1 MFRIIIISFIIFS
14 ITSCKTVQKMTAYER
29 VLIQSEAENIP
40 FRVLQVTES
49 KDNKVL
55 RTACKNID
63 FVKDKRLLDLL
74 ISRLKATMA
83 AESGVGIAAPQVG
96 ISRNVFLFM
105 RIDKADR
112 PIEVAINPKII
123 SKPDETICFEGDGCL
138 SIPDTRGNSIRYP
151 WIEVEYINESGQ
163 LVREKLTGY
172 SRVDDFTSIIF
183 QHEFDHLQGVLFTD
197 KLCEST
203 PKKQIE

>member
-1 MFRIIIISFIIFS
+1 MLRLLFFIIINFS

-29 VLIQSEAENIP
+29 TLIQSEAENIP
-40 FRVLQVTES
+40 FRVLQVTDLNDE
-49 KDNKVL
+49 KILK
-55 RTACKNID
+55 TACKDID
-63 FVKDKRLLDLL
+63 FVKEKRLLDLL

-105 RIDKADR
+105 RIDKEDR

-123 SKPDETICFEGDGCL
+123 SNPDETICFEGDGCL
-138 SIPDTRGNSIRYP
+138 SIPDIRGNSIRYP

-163 LVREKLTGY
+163 LVREKLTGS
-172 SRVDDFTSIIF
+172 SRSTDFTAIIF

>member
-1 MFRIIIISFIIFS
+1 MIRIVYIILVIFS

-29 VLIQSEAENIP
+29 VFIQSEAENVP
-40 FRVLQVTES
+40 FRVLQITEPN
-49 KDNKVL
+49 DNKIL
-55 RTACKNID
+55 RSACKDID
-63 FVKDKRLLDLL
+63 FIKEKRLLHLL

-105 RIDKADR
+105 RIDKVDR
-112 PIEVAINPKII
+112 PVEVAINPKII

-151 WIEVEYINESGQ
+151 WIEVAYINESGQ
-163 LVREKLTGY
+163 QVREKLVGS
-172 SRVDDFTSIIF
+172 SRTDDFTAIIF

-197 KLCEST
+197 KLC
-203 PKKQIE
+203 K

>member
-1 MFRIIIISFIIFS
+1 MHRILFFIFIIFS
-14 ITSCKTVQKMTAYER
+14 IASCKTVQKMTAYER
-29 VLIQSEAENIP
+29 VLIQSEAENTP
-40 FRVLQVTES
+40 FRVLQVTEPN
-49 KDNKVL
+49 DNKVL
-55 RTACKNID
+55 RTACKDID
-63 FVKDKRLLDLL
+63 FVKEKRLLDLL

-112 PIEVAINPKII
+112 PIEIAINPKII

-138 SIPDTRGNSIRYP
+138 SIPDTRGNSVRYP
-151 WIEVEYINESGQ
+151 WIEVEYFNETGQ
-163 LVREKLTGY
+163 LVREKLSGS
-172 SRVDDFTSIIF
+172 SRSTDFTSIIF